1 MTPAE
6 YKELIKKDTI
16 KIGQDVEMTKEWRA
30 EETQELIDELV
41 DDGNDLEVL
50 EDFIKDHGESNFND
64 YIEEYLQAIDEHG
77 KSNFVD
83 YIEEYLQ
90 LVDQYGE
97 EVVESFLEIF
107 NIEDIGGLSDSY
119 QGQYDSGAEFA
130 QSIVNDC
137 YTMDMPSWVEVDWK
151 ATWDNLD
158 YDYTEGSGG
167 HIFSQNF

>member
-16 KIGQDVEMTKEWRA
+16 KIGQDVEMTEYNN
-30 EETQELIDELV
+30 ETQELIDELV
-41 DDGNDLEVL
+41 DDGNELEVL
-50 EDFIKDHGESNFND
+50 EDFIKEHGESNFND
-64 YIEEYLQAIDEHG
+64 YIEEYLQA
-77 KSNFVD
+77 V
-83 YIEEYLQ
+83 EE
-90 LVDQYGE
+90 YGE

-167 HIFSQNF
+167 HIFSQNW

>member
-16 KIGQDVEMTKEWRA
+16 KIGEDVEVTDSV
-30 EETQELIDELV
+30 TELFNELV
-41 DDGNDLEVL
+41 DDGHDA
-50 EDFIKDHGESNFND
+50 DD
-64 YIEEYLQAIDEHG
+64 LQAFIDEYG
-77 KSNFVD
+77 KSQFVD

-90 LVDQYGE
+90 AVDEYNE

-107 NIEDIGGLSDSY
+107 NIEDIGNLSESY

-130 QSIVNDC
+130 EQLARDC
-137 YTMDMPSWVEVDWK
+137 CDIRDEHISSWIEIDWK
-151 ATWDNLD
+151 ASWDNLD
-158 YDYTEGSGG
+158 YDYTEGNGG

>member
-16 KIGQDVEMTKEWRA
+16 KIGEDLEMTDSV
-30 EETQELIDELV
+30 TELFNELV
-41 DDGNDLEVL
+41 DDGHDA
-50 EDFIKDHGESNFND
+50 DD
-64 YIEEYLQAIDEHG
+64 LQAFIDEYG
-77 KSNFVD
+77 KSQFVD

-90 LVDQYGE
+90 AVDEYNE

-107 NIEDIGGLSDSY
+107 DIDSIGNLSESY

-130 QSIVNDC
+130 EQLAQDC
-137 YTMDMPSWVEVDWK
+137 CEVPRDMSGWIEIDWK
-151 ATWDNLD
+151 ASWDNLD
-158 YDYTEGSGG
+158 YDYTEGNGG

>member
-16 KIGQDVEMTKEWRA
+16 KIGEDVEMTDSV
-30 EETQELIDELV
+30 TELFNELV
-41 DDGNDLEVL
+41 DDGNDA
-50 EDFIKDHGESNFND
+50 DD
-64 YIEEYLQAIDEHG
+64 LQAFIDEYG
-77 KSNFVD
+77 KSQFVD

-90 LVDQYGE
+90 AVDEYNE

-107 NIEDIGGLSDSY
+107 NFEDIGNLSESY

-130 QSIVNDC
+130 EQLAQDC
-137 YTMDMPSWVEVDWK
+137 CEVPREMSSWIEIDWK
-151 ATWDNLD
+151 ASWDNLD
-158 YDYTEGSGG
+158 YDYVECSGG

>member
-16 KIGQDVEMTKEWRA
+16 KIGEDLEMTDSV
-30 EETQELIDELV
+30 TELFNELV
-41 DDGNDLEVL
+41 DDGHDA
-50 EDFIKDHGESNFND
+50 DD
-64 YIEEYLQAIDEHG
+64 LQAFIDEYG
-77 KSNFVD
+77 KSQFVD

-90 LVDQYGE
+90 AVDEYNE

-107 NIEDIGGLSDSY
+107 DIESIGSLSDSY
-119 QGQYDSGAEFA
+119 QGQYDSGADFA
-130 QSIVNDC
+130 QSIVSDC

-158 YDYTEGSGG
+158 YDYTEGNGG